1 MVCSEVADG
10 NQNLFASMFGL
21 PTTIRLHIDKLL
33 ALLRLRVVV
42 VTRSGCC
49 TLLRLWFMRWKLGHT
64 ITTGKDDACQRYEA
78 NRYGY
83 NASAH
88 LYLLIGVI

>member
-42 VTRSGCC
+42 VTRSG
-49 TLLRLWFMRWKLGHT
+49 
-64 ITTGKDDACQRYEA
+64 
-78 NRYGY
+78 
-83 NASAH
+83 
-88 LYLLIGVI
+88 